1 MDGFLTDDVL
11 SPEVTEEF
19 YSEELLRL
27 PHAFYFTPDEAMCA
41 HAVAE
46 RPADAPVTFGVFQN
60 FMKINEECLKVWG
73 RILKKLPQAQLI
85 LQDAAVDS
93 PLRVTTILEM
103 IEGLKLPAKRIFVR
117 TGKRDYLGDYGD
129 IDIAL
134 DTFPYTGGASTATAL
149 YMGVPIVSLR
159 GETHHASRL
168 GAAML
173 TAAGKSAWIAEDA
186 RTYENLAVRMAE
198 DIAAVRASRAALRAE
213 VEKSAL
219 TDGASYLSA
228 VTGEIERLWVQR
240 GDFAR

>member
-1 MDGFLTDDVL
+1 M
-11 SPEVTEEF
+11 
-19 YSEELLRL
+19 
-27 PHAFYFTPDEAMCA
+27 
-41 HAVAE
+41 
-46 RPADAPVTFGVFQN
+46 
-60 FMKINEECLKVWG
+60 
-73 RILKKLPQAQLI
+73 
-85 LQDAAVDS
+85 DS

-129 IDIAL
+129 VDIAL

-149 YMGVPIVSLR
+149 YMGVPVLSLR

-186 RTYENLAVRMAE
+186 RAYENLAVRMAE
-198 DIAAVRASRAALRAE
+198 DIAAVRASRSELRAE

-240 GDFAR
+240 GDFSR